1 MCIAGLGQSQTPSP
15 PPAAPTPLSVE
26 ERTAK
31 TADTVG
37 KPTKRKSNKKE
48 TFRRVKSGGR
58 STSAAAKALNLT
70 PTSSS

>member
-1 MCIAGLGQSQTPSP
+1 MCIAGLGNSQTPSP
-15 PPAAPTPLSVE
+15 PPAAPQPLSVE

-31 TADTVG
+31 TASTVG
-37 KPTKRKSNKKE
+37 KAKPKSKKKE
-48 TFRRVKSGGR
+48 TFRRVKSGGK